1 VISGQSTPTSGGRRL
16 RRLSETLQQTM
27 TRYGYELVET
37 PIVQPAELF
46 LTKAGDRLVTRLFT
60 FERNG
65 KQLALRPEF
74 TATAAYDYVNQKQQ
88 RGDIARW
95 QYNGPV
101 FIDENGLSD
110 LDTPQFSIGAELIGL
125 PGPMAEAEIM
135 AMAVDGLNA
144 AGVHQWQLTIGHV
157 GLMRRLLQ
165 RYHLDSR
172 TQRILLSSLSD
183 LKAQGKQIVLDRLS
197 HLMLR
202 PENREEG
209 ILQIE
214 DGSAAVN
221 TQQMLDALL
230 DATQRNITMGGRSR
244 HDIVRRLLQKRQRS
258 ASYDQIVA
266 AVDFLATWGE
276 IDLTP
281 SDAFAAIET
290 HIGDD
295 VEARA
300 LLTDWKRVVALL
312 EAAGVPATKIRIQP
326 DLARSWD
333 YYTGIVFEIYA
344 ASGEH
349 LAGGGRYDELTALVG
364 GTGDVPAAGFVY
376 YPAQI
381 IQANGSQ
388 PAPLAPAFVISADP
402 TQQTDALLWARQLRS
417 SGHTVI
423 LQDTMHT
430 AGDSATITADGA
442 LQWKNQTYTSD
453 HIDQLRTDIERA

>member
-1 VISGQSTPTSGGRRL
+1 MNSGQLTPNSGGRRL

-74 TATAAYDYVNQKQQ
+74 TATAAYDYVNRKH
-88 RGDIARW
+88 RNGTIARW

-144 AGVHQWQLTIGHV
+144 AGVQNWQLTIGHV

-172 TQRILLSSLSD
+172 TQRILLSSLSE
-183 LKAQGKQIVLDRLS
+183 LKTQGKQVVLDRLS
-197 HLMLR
+197 HLMLK
-202 PENREEG
+202 PESREEFA
-209 ILQIE
+209 LQTE
-214 DGSAAVN
+214 DVGAAVN

-281 SDAFAAIET
+281 SEAFAAIET
-290 HIGDD
+290 HIHDD
-295 VEARA
+295 AEALA

-312 EAAGVPATKIRIQP
+312 EAAGIPTTSIRIQP

-344 ASGEH
+344 DSGEH

-376 YPAQI
+376 YPVQI

-388 PAPLAPAFVISADP
+388 PTAPAQAFVIACIQS
-402 TQQTDALLWARQLRS
+402 QQPAALRWAQQLRS
-417 SGHTVI
+417 TGQIVI
-423 LQDTMHT
+423 LHDGNPSDS
-430 AGDSATITADGA
+430 ASATIEPDGSLRWHA
-442 LQWKNQTYTSD
+442 QTYSID
-453 HIDQLRTDIERA
+453 RIDQLRTDIERA